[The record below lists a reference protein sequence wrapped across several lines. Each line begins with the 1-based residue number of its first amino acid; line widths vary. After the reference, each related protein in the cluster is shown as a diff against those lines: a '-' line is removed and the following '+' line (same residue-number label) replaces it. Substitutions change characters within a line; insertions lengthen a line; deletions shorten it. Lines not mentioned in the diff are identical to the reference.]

1 MISRSEFHRN
11 PNPARHKIKTHQ
23 STQSLLIKFSWYEQV
38 HEISIT
44 GIAIANQWSIIH
56 LTKAKTKTKQKKQ
69 IFLFLFVID
78 DDLIT
83 NPYIITVAQTIN

>member
-1 MISRSEFHRN
+1 M
-11 PNPARHKIKTHQ
+11 KTHQ
-23 STQSLLIKFSWYEQV
+23 STQSLLIKFSSYEQA

-44 GIAIANQWSIIH
+44 GIAIANQWSIIP
-56 LTKAKTKTKQKKQ
+56 LTMKSKKKKKQ

-83 NPYIITVAQTIN
+83 NP

>member
-23 STQSLLIKFSWYEQV
+23 STQSLLIKFSSYEQA

-56 LTKAKTKTKQKKQ
+56 LTMKSKKRNQKKKKK
-69 IFLFLFVID
+69 
-78 DDLIT
+78 T
-83 NPYIITVAQTIN
+83 NLPLPVCNR